1 MVEKVKKTSATSE
14 PSKLK
19 KVSVRKPKPT
29 PKKENKEADFSPL
42 SKTINVLELKKETW
56 SYKRINFQLIILSLL
71 LVQFILVI
79 WILIKISHL
88 QKWNKTEVWG
98 EENYK
103 RLETLYATPEYQE
116 YSRGQIDSLEQQIK
130 IMNPKAE

>member
-29 PKKENKEADFSPL
+29 TKKEKKEADFSPL
-42 SKTINVLELKKETW
+42 SKTINVLELKKENC
-56 SYKRINFQLIILSLL
+56 SCKRINFQLLVLCLL
-71 LVQFILVI
+71 LVQFILGI
-79 WILIKISHL
+79 WILIKISRL
-88 QKWNKTEVWG
+88 QKEKSAEVWG
-98 EENYK
+98 KENYQ

>member
-1 MVEKVKKTSATSE
+1 MVEKAKKTTAASE

-19 KVSVRKPKPT
+19 KVSVRKPKTT
-29 PKKENKEADFSPL
+29 PKKENKETAFSPL
-42 SKTINVLELKKETW
+42 PTTVNVLEMGKENY
-56 SYKRINFQLIILSLL
+56 SCKRINFQLLVLCLL
-71 LVQFILVI
+71 LVQLILGI

-88 QKWNKTEVWG
+88 QKGKSAEVWG
-98 EENYK
+98 KENYQ

-116 YSRGQIDSLEQQIK
+116 YAKGQIDSLEQQIK

>member
-19 KVSVRKPKPT
+19 KVSVRKPKST
-29 PKKENKEADFSPL
+29 PKKENKETAFSPL
-42 SKTINVLELKKETW
+42 PTTVNVLKMGKENC
-56 SYKRINFQLIILSLL
+56 SCKRINFQLLVLCLL
-71 LVQFILVI
+71 LVQLILAI

-98 EENYK
+98 EKNYK

>member
-1 MVEKVKKTSATSE
+1 MG
-14 PSKLK
+14 
-19 KVSVRKPKPT
+19 
-29 PKKENKEADFSPL
+29 KENCSC
-42 SKTINVLELKKETW
+42 
-56 SYKRINFQLIILSLL
+56 KRINFQLIILSLL
-71 LVQFILVI
+71 LVQFILAI

>member
-29 PKKENKEADFSPL
+29 TKKEKKEADFSPL

-56 SYKRINFQLIILSLL
+56 SYKRVNFQLIILSLL
-71 LVQFILVI
+71 LVQFILAI

>member
-71 LVQFILVI
+71 LVQFILAI

>member
-1 MVEKVKKTSATSE
+1 MVEKVKKTSTTSE

-29 PKKENKEADFSPL
+29 PKKEKKEADFSPL

>member
-29 PKKENKEADFSPL
+29 PKKEKKEADFSPL